1 MMAGCPA
8 QKQKLLSEFQVALG
22 KSQTA
27 WSEQAKA
34 LAQQSL
40 NAGLQAAQNSTA
52 LLLEEAARMNAAAV
66 RQAFEEGVARMEQA
80 LAAGRRIALLS
91 LAASVVA
98 LTATTCA
105 IFVHV
110 IH

>member
-1 MMAGCPA
+1 MLRCD
-8 QKQKLLSEFQVALG
+8 VALG

-27 WSEQAKA
+27 WSDQAKA

-52 LLLEEAARMNAAAV
+52 LLLEEAARMNAGAV
-66 RQAFEEGVARMEQA
+66 RKAFEEGISRMEET
-80 LAAGRRIALLS
+80 LAASRRIAWLS
-91 LAASVVA
+91 LTASIVA
-98 LTATTCA
+98 LIAGICA
-105 IFVHV
+105 IFVRV

>member
-1 MMAGCPA
+1 VNG
-8 QKQKLLSEFQVALG
+8 
-22 KSQTA
+22 
-27 WSEQAKA
+27 
-34 LAQQSL
+34 
-40 NAGLQAAQNSTA
+40 
-52 LLLEEAARMNAAAV
+52 AAV

-80 LAAGRRIALLS
+80 LADGRRIAWLS

-98 LTATTCA
+98 LTAAICA